1 MKKKRLLEKEK
12 AELMLK
18 EISLK
23 SEENSNLTDIETNTG
38 TNNVDAKCEEKDKQ
52 TEDKIDE
59 EEKEKGSRT
68 KILKDDDSL
77 EDLIDRKDAKDGAK
91 VDENSDMKNEEEIE
105 KENVREKEKKNEVEK
120 EGSKR
125 RYSYSDH
132 ATQCMLLLMRMSAGR
147 VVVIV
152 KDERTAS
159 QLKDFLVHG
168 QVCRTYAT
176 LIQYTTSRIFI
187 PFTLFCLVLL
197 ILLWG

>member
-1 MKKKRLLEKEK
+1 MKEIIEEIKVDYKLKKNLLLEKEK
-12 AELMLK
+12 AEMTSK
-18 EISLK
+18 EIRVK
-23 SEENSNLTDIETNTG
+23 SEENSNLTDIETSTG
-38 TNNVDAKCEEKDKQ
+38 MNNVDAKCEEKDKQ
-52 TEDKIDE
+52 TDEKTDE

-68 KILKDDDSL
+68 KILEDDDNL
-77 EDLIDRKDAKDGAK
+77 EDLIDGKDTKDGAK
-91 VDENSDMKNEEEIE
+91 VDENSDMKNEEEKEKETEKEKE
-105 KENVREKEKKNEVEK
+105 KENVRDKEKKKEMEK

-125 RYSYSDH
+125 RDSFLDH

-176 LIQYTTSRIFI
+176 LTQ
-187 PFTLFCLVLL
+187 
-197 ILLWG
+197 

>member
-1 MKKKRLLEKEK
+1 MKEIIEEIKVDYKLKKNLLLEKEK
-12 AELMLK
+12 VEMMSK
-18 EISLK
+18 EIRVK
-23 SEENSNLTDIETNTG
+23 SEENSNLTDIETSTG
-38 TNNVDAKCEEKDKQ
+38 MNNVDAKCEEKDKQ
-52 TEDKIDE
+52 TDEKTDE

-68 KILKDDDSL
+68 KILQDDDNL
-77 EDLIDRKDAKDGAK
+77 EDLIDGKDTKDGAK
-91 VDENSDMKNEEEIE
+91 VDDNSDMKNEEEKE
-105 KENVREKEKKNEVEK
+105 KENVRDKEKKKEMKK

-125 RYSYSDH
+125 RDSLLDH

-176 LIQYTTSRIFI
+176 LTQ
-187 PFTLFCLVLL
+187 
-197 ILLWG
+197 

>member
-1 MKKKRLLEKEK
+1 MKEIIEEIKVDYKLKKNLLLEKEK
-12 AELMLK
+12 VEMMSK
-18 EISLK
+18 KIRVK
-23 SEENSNLTDIETNTG
+23 SEENSNLTDIETSTG
-38 TNNVDAKCEEKDKQ
+38 MNNVDAKCEEKDKQ
-52 TEDKIDE
+52 TDEKTDE

-68 KILKDDDSL
+68 KILEDDDNL
-77 EDLIDRKDAKDGAK
+77 EDLIDGKDTK
-91 VDENSDMKNEEEIE
+91 VEENSDMKNEVETDIETEKEKE
-105 KENVREKEKKNEVEK
+105 KENVRDKEKKKEMEK

-125 RYSYSDH
+125 RDSLLDH

-176 LIQYTTSRIFI
+176 LTQ
-187 PFTLFCLVLL
+187 
-197 ILLWG
+197 